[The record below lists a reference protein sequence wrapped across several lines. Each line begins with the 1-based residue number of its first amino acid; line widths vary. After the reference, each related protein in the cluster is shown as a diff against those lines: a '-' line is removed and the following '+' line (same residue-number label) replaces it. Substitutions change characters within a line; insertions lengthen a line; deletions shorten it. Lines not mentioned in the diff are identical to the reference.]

1 MITTPPTDAQL
12 ARIRSTISGTIEEW
26 RSSHGV
32 EPDKRHSDL
41 EGLLVGA
48 VLAMQQS
55 GVITIN
61 KQAERPEG
69 GV

>member
-1 MITTPPTDAQL
+1 MTPPTDAQL
-12 ARIRSTISGTIEEW
+12 ARIRETISGTIEEW
-26 RSSHGV
+26 RLSHGV
-32 EPDKRHSDL
+32 EPDKTHHDL

-48 VLAMQQS
+48 IMAMQQG

-61 KQAERPEG
+61 KQAEGPEG

>member
-1 MITTPPTDAQL
+1 MNTPPTDAQL
-12 ARIRSTISGTIEEW
+12 ARIRETIKGTIEEW
-26 RSSHGV
+26 RLGHGV

-48 VLAMQQS
+48 ILAMQQA
-55 GVITIN
+55 GTITIN
-61 KQAERPEG
+61 QEGGSPEG